1 MLGSVLWRIVQGLR
15 NRHVVRRRTTTHMV
29 AGYPRWTLGALQPLN
44 QFCPVRCWGVVIM
57 VVRSKRGARP
67 WAVWDWAFAKI
78 GAKRLFRKA
87 AQPGGR
93 WQLDINRLR
102 VKRLRMA
109 VLKVNLKDGHG
120 REVVRTTA
128 ETAVL
133 STRTS
138 QRLQTVASTR

>member
-1 MLGSVLWRIVQGLR
+1 
-15 NRHVVRRRTTTHMV
+15 
-29 AGYPRWTLGALQPLN
+29 
-44 QFCPVRCWGVVIM
+44 M

-138 QRLQTVASTR
+138 QRLQTVASTRWATKAKGRASLRAKAGARARARIRTSRDGKAEFATTRKRDELKKRKCRNQADG